1 MALLTAEQRIQRAH
15 VRIMGHEATMGY
27 ASLLMIGDSVVDDAT
42 PTACTNGRDKLY
54 GRAFVDSLNDQELNG
69 LILHEAGHMMYQHG
83 YLWKHLWKQ
92 DAARAN
98 QAADYVINIE
108 IAELAAKYPDFVAL
122 PEGGLLDMQY
132 RGMDTQ
138 EVFNRLPRDSG
149 DGGFDEHKFDE
160 LSDQEGEECAKEVEA
175 AIREGVFRIGK
186 SGGKASRAFA
196 ALTAPKVNW
205 REELIMF
212 ATETTKGSEDSSWRK
227 LNRRWLSAGV
237 LMPAS
242 EGITVARISVVL
254 DVSGSV
260 DALLVSTFMSEVV
273 GVCRMV
279 NPLLVD
285 LICCDAEI
293 QSHDVYDATSY
304 GELENKRKLKG
315 GGGTDMR
322 VALQY
327 IDKQGLNPNVVI
339 VLTDGYTPYPTELSK
354 PTLWAITTK
363 DIVAPVGVSIHVK

>member
-1 MALLTAEQRIQRAH
+1 MALTAEQRIERAH
-15 VRIMGHEATMGY
+15 VKIMGHEATMGY
-27 ASLLMIGDSVVDDAT
+27 ASIIMIGDSRVDDET
-42 PTACTNGRDKLY
+42 PTAYTNGRDKVY
-54 GRAFVDSLNDQELNG
+54 GRAFVDSLTDQELNG

-83 YLWKHLWKQ
+83 FLWKHLWKQ
-92 DAARAN
+92 DADRAN

-108 IAELAAKYPDFVAL
+108 IAELAAKYPSFVAL
-122 PEGGLLDMQY
+122 PAGGLLDMQY

-138 EVFNRLPRDSG
+138 EVFNRLPEGSG
-149 DGGFDEHKFDE
+149 GGGFDEHKFGE
-160 LSDQEGEECAKEVEA
+160 LSDQESEECAKEVEA
-175 AIREGVFRIGK
+175 AVREGAFRISK

-196 ALTAPKVNW
+196 ELTAPKVNW

-242 EGITVARISVVL
+242 EGVTVARISVVL

-260 DALLVSTFMSEVV
+260 NAELVSTFMSEVV
-273 GVCRMV
+273 GICRMV

-285 LICCDAEI
+285 LICCDAVV
-293 QSHDVYDATSY
+293 QSHDVYDATAY
-304 GELENKRKLKG
+304 GELANKRKLKG
-315 GGGTDMR
+315 GGGTNMPA
-322 VALQY
+322 ALQY

-354 PTLWAITTK
+354 PTLWAITSKGVT
-363 DIVAPVGVSIHVK
+363 APVGVTIHVK